1 MDFVTFLG
9 RDLTFVVRSANPA
22 STAADLG
29 GTIRA
34 LDPQIVVKVA
44 TMQSLINESIAQPR
58 FRTWLIGVFSIF
70 ALTLACLGI
79 YGVIAYLVTQ
89 RYKEIGIRI
98 ALGATR
104 RNILQ
109 LILARTLKLTAAGIF
124 AGLIA
129 AFFLSK
135 FLSTILFGIT
145 VHDPVTFVAVPACL
159 IVIALVA
166 GYFPARRA
174 TKVDPVTPLRYE

>member
-1 MDFVTFLG
+1 VDVVTFLG

-22 STAADLG
+22 STAADLR

-34 LDPQIVVKVA
+34 LDPQVVKVA

-79 YGVIAYLVTQ
+79 YGVTQ

-159 IVIALVA
+159 IVIALLA
-166 GYFPARRA
+166 GYFSARRA
-174 TKVDPVTPLRYE
+174 TKVDPVTSLRYE

>member
-1 MDFVTFLG
+1 MSA
-9 RDLTFVVRSANPA
+9 RDLNYVVHSANPA
-22 STAADLG
+22 STAGELR

-34 LDPQIVVKVA
+34 LDPQLVVRIN
-44 TMQSLINESIAQPR
+44 TMQALISDSIAQPR
-58 FRTWLIGVFSIF
+58 FRTWLIGIFSIF

-104 RNILQ
+104 QNILQ
-109 LILARTLKLTAAGIF
+109 LILARTLKLTAAGIL

-129 AFFLSK
+129 AFFLSR
-135 FLSTILFGIT
+135 FLSSILFGIT
-145 VHDPVTFVAVPACL
+145 AHDTVTFIAVPACL
-159 IVIALVA
+159 IVIALLA

-174 TKVDPVTPLRYE
+174 TRVDPVTSLRYE